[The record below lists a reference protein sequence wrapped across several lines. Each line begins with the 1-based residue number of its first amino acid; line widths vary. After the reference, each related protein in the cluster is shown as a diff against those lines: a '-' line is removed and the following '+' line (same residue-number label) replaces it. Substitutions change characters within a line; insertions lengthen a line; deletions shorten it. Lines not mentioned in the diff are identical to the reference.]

1 MDGDFSTNIID
12 VAERNLS
19 KDVLIKAL
27 KLYAKNLQNLEK
39 EIKN

>member
-12 VAERNLS
+12 VAERKLS

-27 KLYAKNLQNLEK
+27 KLYAKNHQNLEK